1 MAKDESDVVTVEL
14 EMNVPTDTAVHQM
27 CDYLGAE
34 SGNQWLVFMDYTYE
48 ILGNIVSGRGK
59 PSAELIKE
67 SIIGKAGFSSFK
79 EMVETPVTES
89 GLGWNISAWTAWR
102 RAYSVVIKH
111 PYLRDLE
118 LTASSINTIY
128 NELKKEGFPDNE
140 DDFNEYQVNR
150 VSSQK
155 DRQASSLADAQR
167 SQKRLISE
175 RDALLISV
183 ERLEENVRSLELK
196 VTDSNQTIMDLTS
209 TNAVHAVNADSQTSL
224 IGKLTAQKD
233 DMSKIND
240 KLNEEAAA
248 NKKSLKQANRASVA
262 ITNYNNLPLWKKL
275 LKALTN
281 TPLAF

>member
-1 MAKDESDVVTVEL
+1 MAKDQKDVVTGEM

-34 SGNQWLVFMDYTYE
+34 SGNQWLNFMDYTYE

-67 SIIGKAGFSSFK
+67 SIIGKAGFTSFK
-79 EMVETPVTES
+79 EMIEAPVADS

-167 SQKRLISE
+167 SQKRLIIE
-175 RDALLISV
+175 RDELLNTVARLKALV
-183 ERLEENVRSLELK
+183 GSLELK
-196 VTDSNQTIMDLTS
+196 AADSNQTIINLTAS
-209 TNAVHAVNADSQTSL
+209 SAVHEANAISQSGL
-224 IGKLTAQKD
+224 INELTAQKD

-248 NKKSLKQANRASVA
+248 NTKSLRRANRALEAVKH
-262 ITNYNNLPLWKKL
+262 YNQLSILKKL
-275 LKALTN
+275 MLIIKN
-281 TPLAF
+281 TTISF

>member
-1 MAKDESDVVTVEL
+1 MAKDENDVVTVEL

-34 SGNQWLVFMDYTYE
+34 SGNQWLNFMDYSYE

-59 PSAELIKE
+59 PSAEIIKE
-67 SIIGKAGFSSFK
+67 SIIGKAGFTSFK
-79 EMVETPVTES
+79 EMIEAPVADS

-118 LTASSINTIY
+118 LTASNINTIY
-128 NELKKEGFPDNE
+128 NELKKEGFPDNIG
-140 DDFNEYQVNR
+140 DFSEYQVNR

-155 DRQASSLADAQR
+155 DRQAHSLADAQR
-167 SQKRLISE
+167 AQKRLIME
-175 RDALLISV
+175 RDELLRAVEILEASV
-183 ERLEENVRSLELK
+183 RLLESK
-196 VTDSNQTIMDLTS
+196 SADSNQTIIDLTS
-209 TNAVHAVNADSQTSL
+209 ANAVHAVNADSQTSL
-224 IGKLTAQKD
+224 IGQLTAQKD

-262 ITNYNNLPLWKKL
+262 ITNYNKLPRWKKL
-275 LKALTN
+275 IKALMN
-281 TPLAF
+281 TPLTF